1 MECWSVGIEASSDI
15 GRKVKR
21 ANSTNQEQSQTNSIN
36 QPKTANSDI
45 SRQVNSKKEK
55 KGIANSIKEDPP
67 CPWDKDE
74 ICIAVAEHGQLEVM
88 KWLRREDVLKWV
100 RSNEHLRI

>member
-55 KGIANSIKEDPP
+55 KRHSKFNKRGSPMSLGQRRDMYSCSRAWSIGS
-67 CPWDKDE
+67 DE
-74 ICIAVAEHGQLEVM
+74 MA
-88 KWLRREDVLKWV
+88 
-100 RSNEHLRI
+100 S